1 MGTPFFG
8 ARDTKKGA
16 LIFWRTVKNT
26 ALVPKCMLIRSSSP
40 LHDAIVVD
48 VEVAALPDDLDW
60 WFACGQE
67 ALEIQEEG
75 PEESLG
81 GGASSSLKEDPPCF
95 VADVGYVSMAYS
107 TCFQR
112 RPVSHHHDW
121 IRWRLFRVSFAEV
134 CSAFR

>member
-1 MGTPFFG
+1 MWEPLFLAHETQKKVHLFFG
-8 ARDTKKGA
+8 AP
-16 LIFWRTVKNT
+16 VKNT
-26 ALVPKCMLIRSSSP
+26 ALVPKCSYASSP
-40 LHDAIVVD
+40 LNDAILVD
-48 VEVAALPDDLDW
+48 VEVAALQDNLDW
-60 WFACGQE
+60 WFAQE
-67 ALEIQEEG
+67 ALEIQEEV

-81 GGASSSLKEDPPCF
+81 GGASSSLKEDSPCF

-121 IRWRLFRVSFAEV
+121 IQWRLFRVSFAEV